1 MKAESHS
8 SSELLTALLAGG
20 PRKGAALEGPHLA
33 FGRYVVSVT
42 EPGAPRM
49 PNGIAC
55 RVRVPA
61 GAPATIGR
69 GVLTIGR
76 VEIAPGPPWNPRP
89 VFDPLGCLPPGPEP
103 LADSLGPW
111 FAASDP
117 GYHALLAGYVAGLVL
132 LQGQRKRAE
141 QIAARTAPR
150 VSALSATMLRH
161 AARGEVPEPVHALL
175 VGRDSGPLIASG
187 PAGIVWLRGLLSAG
201 LALEPASPV
210 ASGGA
215 TIAVRAR

>member
-20 PRKGAALEGPHLA
+20 TRKGVALDGPHLA
-33 FGRYVVSVT
+33 FGGYVVTVT

-49 PNGIAC
+49 PNGVAC
-55 RVRVPA
+55 RARVVA
-61 GAPATIGR
+61 GAPASIGR

-76 VEIAPGPPWNPRP
+76 VEIAPGPAWDPRP

-103 LADSLGPW
+103 LSDSLGPW

-132 LQGQRKRAE
+132 LHGQRKRAE

-150 VSALSATMLRH
+150 VSALTATMLRH

-175 VGRDSGPLIASG
+175 AGRDSGPLIASG

-201 LALEPASPV
+201 LALEPAAPV
-210 ASGGA
+210 ASRGA
-215 TIAVRAR
+215 ALAVRTR